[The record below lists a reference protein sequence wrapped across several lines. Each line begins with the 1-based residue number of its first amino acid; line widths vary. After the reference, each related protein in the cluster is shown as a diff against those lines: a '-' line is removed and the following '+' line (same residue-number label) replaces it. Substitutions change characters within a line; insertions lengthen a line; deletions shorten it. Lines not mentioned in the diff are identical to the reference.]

1 MKILLIAG
9 GWSSEREISLKGAKI
24 IEKTLLEM
32 GHEVEFFDLLPQFDQ
47 LLARA
52 ESADFAFLILHGSPG
67 EDGLVQ
73 AMLETGRIPYQGSG
87 PAGSF
92 LALSKAAAKQ
102 IFRRAGLPTADWEFL
117 PVPPKAGWEPSMPY
131 PIFVK
136 SNTGGSSLRLG
147 RAANRAELDK
157 ALGEIFAAGEEA
169 LLEPEIRGK
178 ELTCGIL
185 GNEPLPP
192 VLIEP
197 VCGDYFDYES
207 KYAENGAR
215 ELCPA
220 PIDEKIT
227 AMVQEFAMAA
237 HKALGLSDYSRAD
250 FILDTAGNL
259 TLLEVNTLPGMTM
272 TSLVPKEAKAIGLSF
287 PELLA
292 KLIELGMKKG
302 KN

>member
-1 MKILLIAG
+1 
-9 GWSSEREISLKGAKI
+9 
-24 IEKTLLEM
+24 
-32 GHEVEFFDLLPQFDQ
+32 
-47 LLARA
+47 
-52 ESADFAFLILHGSPG
+52 
-67 EDGLVQ
+67 
-73 AMLETGRIPYQGSG
+73 
-87 PAGSF
+87 
-92 LALSKAAAKQ
+92 
-102 IFRRAGLPTADWEFL
+102 
-117 PVPPKAGWEPSMPY
+117 MPY